1 MKKYEIDF
9 NMLIAK
15 GNIIK
20 EIKDEL
26 LFVTTT
32 KRLATKFENKN
43 MDLDS
48 YLYLQDRFK
57 LPIRIDFTVKIDS
70 PCLYLILGNG
80 HLNFGSHCSDNR
92 RIDDIVE
99 PNYKQRFFH
108 DYIPMNE
115 FVDISVIYGLTSM
128 QILIN
133 GEERFYSEKE
143 KYMRS
148 KLFKEFNDTGFT
160 IKISCAKRVNMFIKS
175 LSVTEYEQLPEILHS
190 NIELPKPL
198 TRNEAVKEGQK
209 PKLEDI
215 ISLLPNEIQSEII
228 KTDDFLRKLKP
239 MKFKRLLDKK
249 GSKITYLASEY
260 GISYSSYI
268 SNDIMYHSLWWYII
282 TNGKPEF
289 WHRKADMME
298 ATLNKIAETSPEFA
312 DRMFSYLIE
321 CIDCCPCL
329 AKTLYEFNG
338 KKKLACHGMI
348 EFKMFA
354 SDFEDVREFINTV
367 NELLVEKQSKIDKN
381 DIICI

>member
-1 MKKYEIDF
+1 MKSHEIDF
-9 NMLIAK
+9 NMLLSK
-15 GNIIK
+15 GNIVK
-20 EIKDEL
+20 EIKDGL

-43 MDLDS
+43 MKLDS
-48 YLYLQDRFK
+48 YLYLQDSFK
-57 LPIRIDFTVKIDS
+57 LPMRIDFTVKIDS

-92 RIDDIVE
+92 RIDDIIE
-99 PNYKQRFFH
+99 PNYKPRFFH
-108 DYIPMNE
+108 NYIPMNE

-128 QILIN
+128 QILIS

-143 KYMRS
+143 KYMKS
-148 KLFKEFNDTGFT
+148 KLLKEFNDTGFT
-160 IKISCAKRVNMFIKS
+160 IKISCAKRVNLFIKS
-175 LSVTEYEQLPEILHS
+175 LSVTEYEQMPEILHS
-190 NIELPKPL
+190 NTELPKPL
-198 TRNEAVKEGQK
+198 TRNEAVEEGQK
-209 PKLEDI
+209 PNFEDV
-215 ISLLPNEIQSEII
+215 ISLLPNEIQNEII

-239 MKFKRLLDKK
+239 MKFKRLLDKN

-260 GISYSSYI
+260 GLSYSAYI

-282 TNGKPEF
+282 TNGKPEY

-298 ATLNKIAETSPEFA
+298 VTLNKIAETSPEFA
-312 DRMFSYLIE
+312 SRMFSNLIE
-321 CIDCCPCL
+321 CIACCPCL

-348 EFKMFA
+348 EFKMCA

-367 NELLVEKQSKIDKN
+367 NELLAEEQSKINKN
-381 DIICI
+381 

>member
-1 MKKYEIDF
+1 MKKHEIDF
-9 NMLIAK
+9 NMLLTK

-20 EIKDEL
+20 EIKDGL

-32 KRLATKFENKN
+32 KRLATKFDNKN
-43 MDLDS
+43 MKLDS
-48 YLYLQDRFK
+48 YLYLQDSFK

-80 HLNFGSHCSDNR
+80 HLSFGSHCSDNR
-92 RIDDIVE
+92 RIDDIIE
-99 PNYKQRFFH
+99 PNYKPRFFH

-143 KYMRS
+143 KYMKS
-148 KLFKEFNDTGFT
+148 KLLKELNDTGFK
-160 IKISCAKRVNMFIKS
+160 IKISCAKRVNLFIKS
-175 LSVTEYEQLPEILHS
+175 LSVTEYEQMPEILHS
-190 NIELPKPL
+190 NMELPKAL
-198 TRNEAVKEGQK
+198 TRNEAVEEGQK
-209 PKLEDI
+209 PNFERM
-215 ISLLPNEIQSEII
+215 ISLLPSEIQNEII

-239 MKFKRLLDKK
+239 MKFKRILDKN

-260 GISYSSYI
+260 GFSYSAYI

-312 DRMFSYLIE
+312 SRMFSNLTE
-321 CIDCCPCL
+321 CIACCPCL

-348 EFKMFA
+348 EFKMCV
-354 SDFEDVREFINTV
+354 SDFADVREFINTV
-367 NELLVEKQSKIDKN
+367 NELIVEEQLHNIEQS
-381 DIICI
+381 